1 MSGPVLAQEKPYSIE
16 SNLIQR
22 YKCCQLLGL
31 QKLVSGTI
39 LTQDIIIADIIALCT
54 GHRMV
59 QISIVLGRNRLVVIS
74 ILSTSDNKINLVNVK
89 KAKMTQNS

>member
-22 YKCCQLLGL
+22 YKCCQLLGF
-31 QKLVSGTI
+31 QQLVSGTI
-39 LTQDIIIADIIALCT
+39 LTQDIIIADIFALCT

-59 QISIVLGRNRLVVIS
+59 QISIALGRNRLVVIS